1 MSTAPAA
8 AESQESPGHDY
19 AARCYNLTKVYG
31 GDGNDVVAVDDVTIG
46 FPRATFTAVMGPSG
60 SGKSTLMHCI
70 AGLDT
75 PTSGRVFI
83 GDQEITG
90 LGDAELT
97 RLRRDRL
104 GFVFQAFNLV
114 PVLTAGENLVLPAK
128 LGGNEPDADW
138 VDEVVGVLGLGD
150 RLDHRPSELS
160 GGQQQRVA
168 VGRALIT
175 RPDLVLADEPTGNLD
190 SQSSDA
196 VMTFL
201 ADAVARLDQSV
212 VMVTHDPWAASYSS
226 NVVFLRDGAVEGEL
240 ADPTTTAVLDTM
252 KNLGA

>member
-1 MSTAPAA
+1 MSSAPAA
-8 AESQESPGHDY
+8 PAPAASDVDF
-19 AARCYNLTKVYG
+19 AARCYDLTKVYG
-31 GDGNDVVAVDDVTIG
+31 GDGNDVVAVDDVTLG

-83 GDQEITG
+83 GDREITG
-90 LGDAELT
+90 LGDADLT

-114 PVLTAGENLVLPAK
+114 PVLTARENLVLPAK
-128 LGGNEPDADW
+128 LGGDEPEAAW

-196 VMTFL
+196 VMSFL
-201 ADAVARLDQSV
+201 ADAVERLGQSV

-240 ADPTTTAVLDTM
+240 AAPTTDGVLDKM